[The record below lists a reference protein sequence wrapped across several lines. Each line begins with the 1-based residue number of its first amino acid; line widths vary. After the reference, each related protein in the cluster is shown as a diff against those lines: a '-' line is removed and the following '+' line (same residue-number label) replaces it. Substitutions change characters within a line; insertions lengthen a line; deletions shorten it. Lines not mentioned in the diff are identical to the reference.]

1 MVVSGFLYGVKSFQW
16 SNSILLVVL
25 VDDDIAGWL
34 VSLCTCELGQ
44 PGGGREFSVLVTT
57 SL

>member
-1 MVVSGFLYGVKSFQW
+1 M
-16 SNSILLVVL
+16 LVVL
-25 VDDDIAGWL
+25 VVLLLLVALEVLVEDDIAGWL

>member
-1 MVVSGFLYGVKSFQW
+1 MF
-16 SNSILLVVL
+16 VVL
-25 VDDDIAGWL
+25 GNGGIGSVGSVGSVDDDIAGWL